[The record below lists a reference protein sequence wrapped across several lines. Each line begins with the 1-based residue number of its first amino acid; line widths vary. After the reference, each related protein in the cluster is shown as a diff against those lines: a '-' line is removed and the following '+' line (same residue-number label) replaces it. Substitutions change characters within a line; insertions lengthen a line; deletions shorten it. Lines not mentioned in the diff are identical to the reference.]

1 MEKVIVPMFGRYK
14 CVILSDG
21 KNHVFRA
28 DTGEFHEDVARLVK
42 RKEPQLSD
50 YRICGGG
57 RVVVDQDDTIEVY
70 GYSVDYGRMDKEIVE
85 ELISEYAKKEGLKFI
100 NNTGEGY

>member
-1 MEKVIVPMFGRYK
+1 MFGRYK

-28 DTGEFHEDVARLVK
+28 DSGEFHEDVANKV
-42 RKEPQLSD
+42 RKKELELKE
-50 YRICGGG
+50 YRVCGGG
-57 RVVVDQDDTIEVY
+57 RICIGQDEIEVY
-70 GYSVDYGRMDKEIVE
+70 GYSVDYGKMDKELVE
-85 ELISEYAKKEGLKFI
+85 ELVSEYAKKEGLTFV

>member
-1 MEKVIVPMFGRYK
+1 MFGRYK

-28 DTGEFHEDVARLVK
+28 DKGEFHEEVAKLV
-42 RKEPQLSD
+42 RTKEPLLSE

-57 RVVVDQDDTIEVY
+57 RVEIDGNDRIEVY
-70 GYSVDYGRMDKEIVE
+70 GYSVDYGKMDKELVE
-85 ELISEYAKKEGLKFI
+85 ELVSEYAKKEGLTFV